1 MDLIA
6 SIISWVLAFC
16 ASVLGKILAH
26 DICARTDTA
35 CGKIIHRASRRL
47 AAFECIPVE
56 QEWLA
61 DLHERETVF
70 EKYRHSIGCFL
81 AAGKMRRQA
90 EVVKLVFNF
99 QIEGVGTV
107 PLTLNMSSKL
117 TRLCF
122 AAGSSRFDWVKKTNA
137 KLVILYF
144 MMKFGNTTNKM
155 GPGKVQKLGD
165 RLKDYKD
172 WGLLSSFAA
181 EGT

>member
-16 ASVLGKILAH
+16 ASVLGNILAH

-90 EVVKLVFNF
+90 EVVKLVVQLPDRGRWHRPADPEHEFEADTAMF
-99 QIEGVGTV
+99 RCG
-107 PLTLNMSSKL
+107 KL
-117 TRLCF
+117 P
-122 AAGSSRFDWVKKTNA
+122 V
-137 KLVILYF
+137 
-144 MMKFGNTTNKM
+144 
-155 GPGKVQKLGD
+155 
-165 RLKDYKD
+165 
-172 WGLLSSFAA
+172 
-181 EGT
+181 